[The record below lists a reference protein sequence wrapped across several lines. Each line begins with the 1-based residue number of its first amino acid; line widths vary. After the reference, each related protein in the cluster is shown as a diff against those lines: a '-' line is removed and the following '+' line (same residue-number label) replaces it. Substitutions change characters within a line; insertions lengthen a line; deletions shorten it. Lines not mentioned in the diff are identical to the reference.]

1 MSCMKAAGVLH
12 LEDWT
17 GKTYVSA
24 SPSKTA
30 HWLAFEPKNY
40 QKLEIAAVCAS
51 AAMGLVQSH
60 AACGGHHILK
70 TFSGRRPPSHPPS
83 PTRSFLP
90 WIQLPHLRSDESRRL
105 AGTIFAA
112 NLRKTL
118 PKAAR
123 NDSPARTALSPTAK
137 DWNRLPA
144 DAVHHTNAAHLKAFI
159 EKTIDML

>member
-1 MSCMKAAGVLH
+1 MALQSAPQTSAQVLH
-12 LEDWT
+12 SERRRCELFLDQATILFHHRNQLTREVAEAFHISKNKLT
-17 GKTYVSA
+17 PISG
-24 SPSKTA
+24 PSDVL
-30 HWLAFEPKNY
+30 HER
-40 QKLEIAAVCAS
+40 
-51 AAMGLVQSH
+51 
-60 AACGGHHILK
+60 
-70 TFSGRRPPSHPPS
+70 RRPPSHPPS